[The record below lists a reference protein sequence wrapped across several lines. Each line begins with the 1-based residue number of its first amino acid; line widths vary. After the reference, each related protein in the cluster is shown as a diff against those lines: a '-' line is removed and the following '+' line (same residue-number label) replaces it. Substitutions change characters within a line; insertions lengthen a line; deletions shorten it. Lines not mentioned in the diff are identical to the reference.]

1 MFPSSAIA
9 TPHDV
14 QPLSRRFCTG
24 DVLRRG
30 ANRGRSGPPRLTVTT
45 NRPRAR
51 SMACV
56 SGAANGACPSA
67 PYTGQ
72 RCCFARSKSPG
83 PRPATD
89 LRRGRGPSRAERRL
103 LCIAQSRSLH
113 APPQLLVPL
122 GDRALPIR
130 FVAIPRPKP
139 DEQCAAS
146 WPGHHSSSA
155 HARSSEERPV
165 IAKHHRPFFDKRQ
178 YALHPLLCVGGVV
191 ATSFVFPV
199 LLRDYRDGV
208 WKTARLSM
216 LTACR
221 YEMGRHRG
229 KLSIPKTP
237 PCRGAP
243 RPFFAFV
250 PNSGRTETGSL
261 PGFASPCVDAQG

>member
-1 MFPSSAIA
+1 MPIAADPAPQINGYDKSAARPIDGLRQRCGQRRLPFCPLYRPALLFRPFQKSRPPTSHRSSSGARSFA
-9 TPHDV
+9 
-14 QPLSRRFCTG
+14 SRAASIMYR
-24 DVLRRG
+24 
-30 ANRGRSGPPRLTVTT
+30 TVTVA
-45 NRPRAR
+45 AR
-51 SMACV
+51 
-56 SGAANGACPSA
+56 
-67 PYTGQ
+67 
-72 RCCFARSKSPG
+72 
-83 PRPATD
+83 
-89 LRRGRGPSRAERRL
+89 
-103 LCIAQSRSLH
+103 
-113 APPQLLVPL
+113 PPQLLVPL